1 MEAHSQ
7 SWIFLPIIVGAAIV
21 CIFMYFIAMPSDN
34 QDNRG
39 PRNARPAAVT
49 QKTLPPGLKP

>member
-34 QDNRG
+34 QDKRG
-39 PRNARPAAVT
+39 PRTARPAVSQT
-49 QKTLPPGLKP
+49 TLPPGLKP

>member
-34 QDNRG
+34 QDKRG
-39 PRNARPAAVT
+39 PRNARPAAS
-49 QKTLPPGLKP
+49 QPTLPPGLKP